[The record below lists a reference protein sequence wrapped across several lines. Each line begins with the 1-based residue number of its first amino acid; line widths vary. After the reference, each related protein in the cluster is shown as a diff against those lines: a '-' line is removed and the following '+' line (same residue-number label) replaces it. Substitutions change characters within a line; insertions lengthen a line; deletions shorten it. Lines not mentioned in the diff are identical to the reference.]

1 MALSKEK
8 VYSSFVRGIITE
20 ASPLT
25 YPENSSIDED
35 NFLLKRDGSRTRRL
49 GIDYESLYTLVPT
62 GLTEETITS
71 TKISFH
77 YWTTTG
83 GTSSFNIGVV
93 RISDRLWFMD
103 MSTENPSA
111 NLLNSGNYISISGLD
126 KADLDASVLNA
137 NLIIVSDD
145 LESPIALT
153 YDGSTDTVTQET
165 IELQVRDIWGVDDGL
180 VIDNRP
186 TTLSSKHTYNLRNQG
201 WSKSIK
207 TEDSYEA
214 IRNYYNERTR
224 YPSNADNWTLGR
236 NTNPSSGDYELFQ
249 GKRMD
254 RNSVGNSPAP
264 KGAHVIDAFN
274 RGTSRTTQ
282 ANRPAETSPPSLFV
296 SDVSGLN
303 LDRELGNITSIA
315 SYAGRVFYS
324 GVYSNITQL
333 DSRSPNYSNYVFFTQ
348 VVTSNDKLGKCYQE
362 ADPTSATIN
371 DLVDSDGGTVAIPEC
386 NQIIKIASAENSL
399 LIFGDNGVW
408 ELFGDTNGFVAT
420 SFQVSKIS
428 TNGVLGAKSIINVGN
443 GFIYFSEAGIYTLTA
458 DQGSLRFRAENIS
471 LTTIQSLYLQIP
483 DVAKRLAKG
492 FYDEKENVIRWMYN
506 DSTDYSENNSPNTY
520 NKELVY
526 DITLQ
531 AFYKNSISALDE
543 DSPYICD
550 YIKVPGFLVNSEASE
565 VLVGSDFVV
574 DTALEQ
580 VIITEFF
587 SETKSSQF
595 SFLTI
600 SGTSFTV
607 SKYRNDNYTDWEL
620 AGSGAGADY
629 VSYLVTGYELFED
642 LMREKTVPYIL
653 FYFNRT
659 EESYEL
665 DGSSNLVLTKPSSC
679 LVQAQWNWANS
690 ANSGRW
696 GTQFEAYRLLRN
708 YIPSGAGDSF
718 DYGDSVIVTK
728 HKLRG
733 HGKCLSLKIT
743 SSEGKAMEILGWGV
757 TATANNRV

>member
-1 MALSKEK
+1 MALGKEK
-8 VYSSFVRGIITE
+8 VYSSFVKGIITE

-35 NFLLKRDGSRTRRL
+35 NFLLKRDGSRSRRL
-49 GIDYESLYTLVPT
+49 GVDYESLFSLVST
-62 GLTEETITS
+62 GLASETIAS

-93 RISDRLWFMD
+93 RISDRLWFLD
-103 MSTENPSA
+103 MSTENPSG
-111 NLLNSGNYISISGLD
+111 NLLNGGNYISISGLD

-137 NLIIVSDD
+137 NLILVSDD
-145 LESPIALT
+145 LSSPVSLSYLQSI
-153 YDGSTDTVTQET
+153 DTVSQET
-165 IELQVRDIWGVDDGL
+165 VKIEVRDIWGVDDQLL
-180 VIDNRP
+180 VDNRP
-186 TTLSSKHTYNLRNQG
+186 TTLSRKHTYNLRNQG

-207 TEDSYEA
+207 TDDSYEA
-214 IRNYYNERTR
+214 ILNYFRDVAR
-224 YPSNADNWTLGR
+224 YPSNSDNWTLGR
-236 NTNPSSGDYELFQ
+236 NTNPGSSVYERFQ
-249 GKRMD
+249 GFRMNN
-254 RNSVGNSPAP
+254 NSVGNSPAP
-264 KGAHVIDAFN
+264 KGAHIIDAFN

-282 ANRPAETSPPSLFV
+282 ANRPAETTQPSIFV
-296 SDVSGLN
+296 SNVSGLL
-303 LDRELGNITSIA
+303 LDKESGNITTIA
-315 SYAGRVFYS
+315 SYAGRIFYS
-324 GVYSNITQL
+324 GIYSNITES
-333 DSRSPNYSNYVFFTQ
+333 DIRSPNYSNYVFFTQ

-399 LIFGDNGVW
+399 IIFGDNGVW

-420 SFQVSKIS
+420 SFQVSKLS
-428 TNGVLGAKSIINVGN
+428 TNGVLGSKSIINVGN

-458 DQGSLRFRAENIS
+458 DQGTQRFRAENVS

-483 DVAKRLAKG
+483 DVAKRLSKG

-506 DSTDYSENNSPNTY
+506 DSSDYSESSNPNTY

-531 AFYKNSISALDE
+531 AFYKNSISSLE
-543 DSPYICD
+543 GTSPYICD
-550 YIKVPGFLVNSEASE
+550 YVKVPGFLVSSETSA
-565 VLVGSDFVV
+565 VLVNTDFVV
-574 DTALEQ
+574 DTALNE
-580 VIITEFF
+580 VVVTEFF
-587 SETKSSQF
+587 EETKSSQF

-600 SGTSFTV
+600 VGTSFTL
-607 SKYRNDNYTDWEL
+607 SKYKNNKFVDWEV
-620 AGSGAGADY
+620 AGSGVGANY
-629 VSYLVTGYELFED
+629 TSYLLTGYELFED
-642 LMREKTVPYIL
+642 LVREKTVPYVM

-659 EESYEL
+659 EDGYVL
-665 DGSSNLVLTKPSSC
+665 DVNNNLVLTNPSSC

-690 ANSGRW
+690 VNSGRW

-708 YIPSGAGDSF
+708 YIPTGTGDPF

-733 HGKCLSLKIT
+733 HGKCLSFKIT
-743 SSEGKAMEILGWGV
+743 SSPGKAMEILGWGL
-757 TATANNRV
+757 TALANNKV